1 MYESF
6 QKYVRHKRKANLAN
20 HESKM
25 VANIKYLNEPPL
37 FYDRFLF

>member
-1 MYESF
+1 MDESF

-25 VANIKYLNEPPL
+25 VANFKYSNETPIVL
-37 FYDRFLF
+37 